1 MSTPPFEPI
10 ACDPRSRTAYA
21 HNAIHDLTAFALTHA
36 LTMPCP
42 LSPIKPLC
50 LSLSASAFALWSR
63 LLVCLCGAR
72 THPPSSSTHASK
84 CSKQRLQLWRM
95 AEAWEKRE
103 REAAPTTSTSTRPDG
118 SLREPV
124 RVREGYVPPDEQP
137 RYEIPRPLR
146 SIGVVLK
153 FDAKLG
159 WGFIRP
165 DDCSAKVFV
174 HHTGLQLGAGD
185 CLEPGDVVSFE
196 RQPGFDGD
204 LHMRAVNV
212 LRSEA
217 RPASGQ
223 LRKPASALVPR
234 AVAARSKRAVADGVC
249 AASAPAPKRTRPPPD
264 ACVLGVGYPF

>member
-1 MSTPPFEPI
+1 MDE
-10 ACDPRSRTAYA
+10 
-21 HNAIHDLTAFALTHA
+21 
-36 LTMPCP
+36 
-42 LSPIKPLC
+42 
-50 LSLSASAFALWSR
+50 SA
-63 LLVCLCGAR
+63 
-72 THPPSSSTHASK
+72 PS
-84 CSKQRLQLWRM
+84 
-95 AEAWEKRE
+95 
-103 REAAPTTSTSTRPDG
+103 TSTSTRPDG

-124 RVREGYVPPDEQP
+124 RVRKGYVPPDEQP
-137 RYEIPRPLR
+137 RYEIPRPQRFL
-146 SIGVVLK
+146 GVVLK

-174 HHTGLQLGAGD
+174 HHTGLQLGADGR
-185 CLEPGDVVSFE
+185 LEPGDVVSFE
-196 RQPGFDGD
+196 RQQGFDGD

-217 RPASGQ
+217 TPAPGQ

-264 ACVLGVGYPF
+264 ASVLGDY

>member
-1 MSTPPFEPI
+1 
-10 ACDPRSRTAYA
+10 
-21 HNAIHDLTAFALTHA
+21 
-36 LTMPCP
+36 MPCP
-42 LSPIKPLC
+42 LLSPYAHPFPLPPLRFGPGC
-50 LSLSASAFALWSR
+50 WCACAVRGRIRR
-63 LLVCLCGAR
+63 LLRR
-72 THPPSSSTHASK
+72 THAK
-84 CSKQRLQLWRM
+84 CTKQRLQLWRM
-95 AEAWEKRE
+95 AEVWEKRE

-185 CLEPGDVVSFE
+185 RLEPGDVVSFE

-264 ACVLGVGYPF
+264 ACVLGVGYP

>member
-1 MSTPPFEPI
+1 
-10 ACDPRSRTAYA
+10 
-21 HNAIHDLTAFALTHA
+21 
-36 LTMPCP
+36 
-42 LSPIKPLC
+42 
-50 LSLSASAFALWSR
+50 
-63 LLVCLCGAR
+63 
-72 THPPSSSTHASK
+72 
-84 CSKQRLQLWRM
+84 M
-95 AEAWEKRE
+95 AEACD
-103 REAAPTTSTSTRPDG
+103 EAAPTTSTSTRPDV

-124 RVREGYVPPDEQP
+124 RVRKGYVPPDEQP

-185 CLEPGDVVSFE
+185 RLEPGDVVSFE

>member
-1 MSTPPFEPI
+1 
-10 ACDPRSRTAYA
+10 
-21 HNAIHDLTAFALTHA
+21 
-36 LTMPCP
+36 MPCP